1 MAQAAFREAGSG
13 PTVACFH
20 SNASHAG
27 QWRSLMDLLAP
38 RFRVL
43 AIDSYGSGKSPEWP
57 SPTEITLAD
66 EVAFAEPLLA
76 APLPMHL
83 VGHSYGGA
91 VALRAALQHPQ
102 RYASLVLYEPT
113 LFALVDK
120 LKPPPNGTEGIKA
133 AVIAAADCLARGD
146 TDGAGRAFI
155 DFWMGPGNWDRMPPE
170 RRAPLAAATTNIRR
184 WAHALVT
191 DPVQPD
197 DLRTL
202 RMPVL
207 LLTGAQSPE
216 SAHAVIRALQGL
228 LPNVTTIELPG
239 LGHMAPVSH
248 PQPVN
253 AEIARFLDG
262 VSGKQPS
269 SPSPAGRGLG

>member
-1 MAQAAFREAGSG
+1 VAQAAFREAGSG

-20 SNASHAG
+20 SNASHGG
-27 QWRSLMDLLAP
+27 QWRSLMDLLSA

-43 AIDSYGSGKSPEWP
+43 AIDSYGSGKSPDWP
-57 SPTEITLAD
+57 SPTEISLAD
-66 EVAFAEPLLA
+66 EVALAEPLLA
-76 APLPMHL
+76 GPGTIHL

-91 VALRAALQHPQ
+91 VALRAALQHPD

-113 LFALVDK
+113 LFALVDQ
-120 LKPPPNGTEGIKA
+120 LQPPPNGTEGIKA
-133 AVIAAADCLARGD
+133 AVTAAAACLENGD

-155 DFWMGPGNWDRMPPE
+155 DYWMGPGNWDRNPPE
-170 RRAPLAAATTNIRR
+170 RRAAMAASIANVRR
-184 WAHALVT
+184 WAHALTT
-191 DPVQPD
+191 DPVRPD
-197 DLRTL
+197 DLRAL

-207 LLTGAQSPE
+207 LLTGSDSPA

-228 LPNVTTIELPG
+228 LANATTEQLEG

-253 AEIARFLDG
+253 AAIERFLAG
-262 VSGKQPS
+262 VS
-269 SPSPAGRGLG
+269 

>member
-20 SNASHAG
+20 SNASHGG

-38 RFRVL
+38 RYRVL

-66 EVAFAEPLLA
+66 EVALAQPLLA
-76 APLPMHL
+76 GPSPMHL

-91 VALRAALQHPQ
+91 VALRAALEQPQ

-113 LFALVDK
+113 LFALVDQ
-120 LKPPPNGTEGIKA
+120 LAAPPNGTEGIKA
-133 AVIAAADCLARGD
+133 AVTAAAQCLARGD
-146 TDGAGRAFI
+146 TDDAGRCFI
-155 DFWMGPGNWDRMPPE
+155 DFWMGAGSWDRMPPE
-170 RRAPLAAATTNIRR
+170 RRAPMAASIVNVRR

-191 DPVQPD
+191 DPVQPE
-197 DLRTL
+197 DLRAL

-207 LLTGAQSPE
+207 LLTGAKSPQS
-216 SAHAVIRALQGL
+216 AQVVVRALQGL
-228 LPNVTTIELPG
+228 LPNATTIELPD

-253 AEIARFLDG
+253 AAIERFLDD
-262 VSGKQPS
+262 VSGQL
-269 SPSPAGRGLG
+269 AAAR

>member
-1 MAQAAFREAGSG
+1 MAQAAFREAGNG

-27 QWRSLMDLLAP
+27 QWRSLMDLLSP
-38 RFRVL
+38 RYRVL
-43 AIDSYGSGKSPEWP
+43 AIDSYGCGKSPEWP

-66 EVAFAEPLLA
+66 EVALAEPLLTG
-76 APLPMHL
+76 PLPMHL

-113 LFALVDK
+113 LFALVDHVQ
-120 LKPPPNGTEGIKA
+120 PPPNGTEGIKS
-133 AVIAAADCLARGD
+133 AVMAAAACLERGD
-146 TDGAGRAFI
+146 TDGAGRCFI
-155 DFWMGPGNWDRMPPE
+155 DFWMGPGNWDRMPAE
-170 RRAPLAAATTNIRR
+170 RRAPLAASIANVRR

-197 DLRTL
+197 DLREL

-207 LLTGAQSPE
+207 LLTGARSPE
-216 SAHAVIRALQGL
+216 SAHAVIRVLRGL
-228 LPNVTTIELPG
+228 LPNATTIELPD

-253 AEIARFLDG
+253 AAIERFLDQ
-262 VSGKQPS
+262 VSGQ
-269 SPSPAGRGLG
+269 PAGAR